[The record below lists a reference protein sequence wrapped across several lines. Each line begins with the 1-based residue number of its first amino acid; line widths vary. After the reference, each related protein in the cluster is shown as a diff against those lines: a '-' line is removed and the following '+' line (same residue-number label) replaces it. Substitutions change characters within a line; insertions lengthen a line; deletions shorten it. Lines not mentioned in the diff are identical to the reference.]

1 MGRTQGVENSVRA
14 AKINSPEISRPNLL
28 LDLNVDKVWA
38 YYGENVN
45 VSRYDKV
52 SLRGSSCLCAAPL
65 CVQPVF
71 FDTASTRSDI
81 CHLR

>member
-52 SLRGSSCLCAAPL
+52 TWVLLSVCCAVVRATSFL
-65 CVQPVF
+65 
-71 FDTASTRSDI
+71 
-81 CHLR
+81 